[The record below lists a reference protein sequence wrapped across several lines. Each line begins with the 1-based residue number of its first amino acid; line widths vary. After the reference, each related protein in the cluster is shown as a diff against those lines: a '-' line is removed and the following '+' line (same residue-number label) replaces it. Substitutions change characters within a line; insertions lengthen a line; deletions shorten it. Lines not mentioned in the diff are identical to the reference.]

1 VGPRCR
7 GRKERSSA
15 TGEVQAAGG
24 AEEGFFGAA
33 GAEAGIFGKIRSVR
47 GLARVEGKLVSGGWE
62 ELV

>member
-1 VGPRCR
+1 
-7 GRKERSSA
+7 
-15 TGEVQAAGG
+15 VQAAWG